1 MNIFISYSVEDLE
14 VVKQIAGMIKA
25 RGDKVCYWDE
35 SMEPGEPKWPTISKW
50 IEACDAVIVVITDRT
65 VARAG
70 AVGKECG
77 IAESKG
83 KKILPMV
90 ASNVDDT
97 CLGFLGDRTWV
108 RFEPAAPREA
118 IKVITQQISK
128 LARDKII
135 GNLLFAAGVIVVLCV
150 CRE

>member
-1 MNIFISYSVEDLE
+1 MNIFISYSVEDVE

-35 SMEPGEPKWPTISKW
+35 SKEPGELIWPTINKW
-50 IEACDAVIVVITDRT
+50 IEACDAVIAVITDRT

-90 ASNVDDT
+90 ASNVDET
-97 CLGFLGDRTWV
+97 CLGFLGDRTRV
-108 RFEPAAPREA
+108 RFEPVAPGEA
-118 IKVITQQISK
+118 MKVITQQISK
-128 LARDKII
+128 LAKDKII
-135 GNLLFAAGVIVVLCV
+135 GGVLFAAAVVVVLCL